1 MLRATLDGHVVLAR
15 RLAQQGHYP
24 AIDVLHSASRLL
36 GDLAGSDD
44 LALVHDTLELLS
56 TYERNRQLIEMG
68 AYKAGSSAAID
79 AAIALWPALTRFLRQ
94 RGNRGNSRAEALA
107 DLRTAL
113 RSPTAPGAPA

>member
-24 AIDVLHSASRLL
+24 AIDLLHSASRLL
-36 GDLAGSDD
+36 GDLAGADE

-79 AAIALWPALTRFLRQ
+79 AAISLWPALTRFLRQ
-94 RGNRGNSRAEALA
+94 RGTRGNSRAEALA

-113 RSPTAPGAPA
+113 RSPATQGAAA